1 MPVYDLASGILR
13 LWKFVY
19 LRMNVEVFS
28 LPLSIASFEPYFESS
43 EASPCPILQKVLR
56 SEPSGIVMQPR
67 SSKGKDLSQHSAI
80 IES

>member
-13 LWKFVY
+13 LWKFEN
-19 LRMNVEVFS
+19 LKMNVKVFS
-28 LPLSIASFEPYFESS
+28 LPLSVASFEPYFESS
-43 EASPCPILQKVLR
+43 EACPCPILQKVLR